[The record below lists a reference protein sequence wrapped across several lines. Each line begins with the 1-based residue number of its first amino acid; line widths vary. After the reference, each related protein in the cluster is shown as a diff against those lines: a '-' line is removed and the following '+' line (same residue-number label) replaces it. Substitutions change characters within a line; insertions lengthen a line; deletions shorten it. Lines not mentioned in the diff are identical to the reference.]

1 MYFSRVS
8 LDERIEPTEVVLR
21 SLESEY
27 GLHQAIWRIF
37 SDDPARRRDFL
48 YHVENRPGPP
58 AVLTLSARPP
68 QASGSGWRVETKPYE
83 PKLATGSRFSFLL
96 RANPVRT
103 REGQRHDVVMDEKR
117 RMRQSMAANQ
127 GLPNEAELVQSTC
140 TGWLTRR
147 ADGHGF
153 RVLSARADAYRQV
166 ELRRSRSAPIRF
178 STVDITG
185 ALEVVDPATFL
196 TKALAEG
203 IGPAK
208 GFGCGL
214 LLLRRG

>member
-8 LDERIEPTEVVLR
+8 LDERIEPTEVILR
-21 SLESEY
+21 SLRSEY
-27 GLHQAIWRIF
+27 GLHQAIWDLF
-37 SDDPARRRDFL
+37 SDGPDRRRDFL
-48 YHVENRPGPP
+48 YHVESRTGPP

-68 QASGSGWRVETKPYE
+68 QPFGSGWRVETKPYE
-83 PKLATGSRFSFLL
+83 PKFSGGSRFSFLL

-103 REGQRHDVVMDEKR
+103 REGQRHDVVMDEKHR
-117 RMRQSMAANQ
+117 LRQSISAKES
-127 GLPNEAELVQSTC
+127 LPTESELVQSTC
-140 TGWLTRR
+140 SDWLMRR
-147 ADGHGF
+147 APGLGF
-153 RVLSARADAYRQV
+153 RLLTARADAYRQV
-166 ELRRSRSAPIRF
+166 ELQRPRSAPIRF

-185 ALEVVDPATFL
+185 ALEVIDPPTFL
-196 TKALAEG
+196 TKALTDG